1 MIFIK
6 LFLLVLILLITSL
19 ILIKAIYK
27 PKKME
32 DHINVNYVL
41 PSSTNQS
48 YPVLQSHPYPQP
60 QDSRHEFRINDPIRE
75 YDYRKLY
82 DSLERPVRRV
92 ARHEMPPYYFRGII
106 DYPTQGYPD
115 NFTQIGLL
123 ILNKG
128 VHNSDNENNIL
139 RLFGR
144 QEHPG
149 SYRYEYYTMINSG
162 LDKIKVDIPLRGKK
176 EIYDD
181 DIIHIKEV
189 DKDYTAQLYRYDE
202 IKYYPDII

>member
-1 MIFIK
+1 MISIK
-6 LFLLVLILLITSL
+6 LFLLILILLITSI
-19 ILIKAIYK
+19 ILIKDFYK
-27 PKKME
+27 PKNME
-32 DHINVNYVL
+32 EPINSNYL
-41 PSSTNQS
+41 PSFPKNTNRS
-48 YPVLQSHPYPQP
+48 VLITQETRQELP
-60 QDSRHEFRINDPIRE
+60 INDPIRE

-92 ARHEMPPYYFRGII
+92 ARHEMPPYYFRNMI
-106 DYPTQGYPD
+106 DFPTQGYPD

-123 ILNKG
+123 ISKG
-128 VHNSDNENNIL
+128 RDHTNDKENNIL

-144 QEHPG
+144 QEYPG

-176 EIYDD
+176 EIYDGD
-181 DIIHIKEV
+181 MIYIKEL